1 MNLGWKLAATIRGD
15 APDGL
20 LDTYV
25 AERHPIAARV
35 LDWSRAQVSIMRP
48 TAHARAM
55 QAIIRDLIGTR
66 DGATYF
72 AERVWNTSMRIDL
85 GDGHA
90 LVGRSVP
97 NFELTDGTRLATLLR
112 DGRGLLID
120 FDGHA
125 PRREIAS
132 RWGDQVSYVDR
143 EARDDLG
150 LSAVLVRP
158 DGIVAWACDGEP
170 DLVGAATAG
179 SRWFAATTD
188 RSRSYS

>member
-1 MNLGWKLAATIRGD
+1 
-15 APDGL
+15 
-20 LDTYV
+20 
-25 AERHPIAARV
+25 
-35 LDWSRAQVSIMRP
+35 
-48 TAHARAM
+48 M
-55 QAIIRDLIGTR
+55 QAIIRDLMGTR

-72 AERVWNTSMRIDL
+72 AKRVWNTSMRIDL

-97 NFELTDGTRLATLLR
+97 DFELTDGTRLATLLR
-112 DGRGLLID
+112 DARGLLID
-120 FDGHA
+120 FDGQA
-125 PRREIAS
+125 SLRALAS
-132 RWGDQVSYVDR
+132 RWGDQVSHVDR

-158 DGIVAWACDGEP
+158 DGVVAWACDGEP
-170 DLVGAATAG
+170 DLKGAAKAG